1 MSAGDSLWRGLVV
14 NYLGKA
20 FTALLSLFTLPI
32 LYRQLGGE
40 AFGLF
45 GLFFSVQLL
54 LGVFDFGV
62 GAALQRDLAAV
73 QAGAASPRA
82 ADVVATTRRVERVLW
97 GVAALACAV
106 AGTGNSFFA
115 THWLKVQA
123 LSPGLV
129 SDAVL
134 WMAVAAALQFVG
146 NFYVGC
152 LNALRLHRRTSA
164 LQSGVW
170 ALRFPLLLW
179 CVGVGVAPAGT
190 MQEAVVPV
198 LQAWAATN
206 ALLALVGRTLLAR
219 GLPRPGGTAG
229 VASLRRAARF
239 GVPLVAVTTLIM
251 VFNQVDKIAASRL
264 LPLDALGKYTI
275 VLSIAEVMY
284 LMYQPIYT
292 SFLPVFCARHAA
304 VGAGGDSALLLES
317 IGLAGRIMAI
327 AVLPVAAVLFSLP
340 ALVIFA
346 WTGDA
351 PLAASG
357 ASVLRWVTVGATVNA
372 FLFIPFALQQ
382 AAGDLRPWGWRIAVA
397 LAVYIPLAL
406 AAIHQWGMQG
416 AAAAW
421 CTGSAV
427 LAFWLARTTA
437 QVLGHAPGGGGLMAA
452 IVPAAFRTLLA
463 CGLVA
468 GLFVAVPS
476 PSPSPSGRIGSALL
490 ALAMLGLCVLVA
502 LRSQA
507 DVWSLCL
514 RALSRLRSAPR
525 GAPTP

>member
-1 MSAGDSLWRGLVV
+1 MSAGDSLWGGLAV

-20 FTALLSLFTLPI
+20 FTALLSLLTLPI

-45 GLFFSVQLL
+45 GLFFSVQVL

-97 GVAALACAV
+97 GVAAMACAV

-115 THWLKVQA
+115 THWLNVQA

-152 LNALRLHRRTSA
+152 LNALRLHRRTNA

-179 CVGVGVAPAGT
+179 CVGAGVAPAGT

-206 ALLALVGRTLLAR
+206 ALLALVGRALLAR
-219 GLPRPGGTAG
+219 ALPQPQPGGAPG

-264 LPLDALGKYTI
+264 LSLDALGKYTI

-304 VGAGGDSALLLES
+304 VGAGEDPTLLWES
-317 IGLAGRIMAI
+317 IGLAGQIMAI
-327 AVLPVAAVLFSLP
+327 AVLPVAAVLFTFP

-351 PLAASG
+351 PLATSG
-357 ASVLRWVTVGATVNA
+357 ASVLRWVIVGAMVNA

-382 AAGDLRPWGWRIAVA
+382 AAGDLRPWGWRIAVT
-397 LAVYIPLAL
+397 LAVYMPLAL
-406 AAIHQWGMQG
+406 AAIQQWGMQG

-421 CTGSAV
+421 CTGSAL
-427 LAFWLARTTA
+427 LALWLARTTA
-437 QVLGHAPGGGGLMAA
+437 QQLGPGPGRGGLLAA
-452 IVPAAFRTLLA
+452 TAPAALRTLLA

-468 GLFVAVPS
+468 ALAAAVPA
-476 PSPSPSGRIGSALL
+476 PAGRIGAALL
-490 ALAMLGLCVLVA
+490 ALAILCLCGLAA
-502 LRSQA
+502 LRSQT

-514 RALSRLRSAPR
+514 RALSRLRSAPQEAS
-525 GAPTP
+525 AP

>member
-1 MSAGDSLWRGLVV
+1 MSAGDSLWGGLAV

-20 FTALLSLFTLPI
+20 FTALLSLVTLPI

-45 GLFFSVQLL
+45 GLFFSVQVL

-62 GAALQRDLAAV
+62 GAALQRDLSAV
-73 QAGAASPRA
+73 QAGAAAPRA
-82 ADVVATTRRVERVLW
+82 ADVVATIRRVEGVLW
-97 GVAALACAV
+97 GIVALVCLVAAS
-106 AGTGNSFFA
+106 GNSFFA
-115 THWLKVQA
+115 AHWLNARELPQA
-123 LSPGLV
+123 V
-129 SDAVL
+129 
-134 WMAVAAALQFVG
+134 VAAAVFWMVVAASLQFVG

-152 LNALRLHRRTSA
+152 LNGMRLHRQTNA

-170 ALRFPLLLW
+170 ALRFALVLW
-179 CVGVGVAPAGT
+179 CVAAGTAPAGT
-190 MQEAVVPV
+190 MGPAVVAV
-198 LQAWAATN
+198 LQVWAATN
-206 ALLALVGRTLLAR
+206 AMLALAGRVLLVRAM
-219 GLPRPGGTAG
+219 PRPGGAAG

-239 GVPLVAVTTLIM
+239 GVPLVATTTLIM
-251 VFNQVDKIAASRL
+251 LFNQVDKLASSRL
-264 LPLDALGKYTI
+264 LPLDALGRYTI

-304 VGAGGDSALLLES
+304 VAAGADATQLWEG

-327 AVLPVAAVLFSLP
+327 AVMPVAAVLFTCP

-351 PLAASG
+351 ALADGGS
-357 ASVLRWVTVGATVNA
+357 SVLRWVIVGAAVNA

-382 AAGDLRPWGWRIAVA
+382 AAGDLRPWGWRIGLA
-397 LAVYIPLAL
+397 LAAYIPLAL

-421 CTGSAV
+421 CAGSALLAGWLAHTTTLALGPAPGGRGGLLAV
-427 LAFWLARTTA
+427 LA
-437 QVLGHAPGGGGLMAA
+437 Q
-452 IVPAAFRTLLA
+452 PALRTLLA

-468 GLFVAVPS
+468 AAAAIVPA
-476 PSPSPSGRIGSALL
+476 PSGRIGSALL
-490 ALAMLGLCVLVA
+490 ALALFGLCALAA

-507 DVWSLCL
+507 DVWGLCV
-514 RALSRLRSAPR
+514 RALSRPR
-525 GAPTP
+525 GAPAP